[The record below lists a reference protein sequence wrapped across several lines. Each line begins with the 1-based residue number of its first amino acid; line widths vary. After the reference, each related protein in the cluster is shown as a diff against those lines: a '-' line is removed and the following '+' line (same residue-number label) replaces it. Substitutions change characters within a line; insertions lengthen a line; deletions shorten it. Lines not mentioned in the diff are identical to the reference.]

1 MDIFWMC
8 FVPLFVAVDAAG
20 VLSIFLG
27 LTEGLAPRK
36 IHAVILQSVLSA
48 ILVALTFLI
57 AGSALLEFL
66 GITIPDFMIAGGILL
81 LVIALNDL
89 LSGEKKLRQV
99 DQESL
104 GAVPLGVPLITG
116 PAVLTTCLVLGNSYG
131 RFMAA
136 VALIA
141 NVALVG
147 ALFLLAGPIFSKMGQ
162 TGTKMV
168 SKISS
173 LLLAAFAIMLV
184 RKGIIDIWVS
194 LRN

>member
-1 MDIFWMC
+1 M
-8 FVPLFVAVDAAG
+8 AAM
-20 VLSIFLG
+20 
-27 LTEGLAPRK
+27 A
-36 IHAVILQSVLSA
+36 
-48 ILVALTFLI
+48 
-57 AGSALLEFL
+57 
-66 GITIPDFMIAGGILL
+66 
-81 LVIALNDL
+81 
-89 LSGEKKLRQV
+89 
-99 DQESL
+99 
-104 GAVPLGVPLITG
+104 LIT
-116 PAVLTTCLVLGNSYG
+116 
-131 RFMAA
+131 
-136 VALIA
+136 